1 MEIMESDCS
10 LSKVRKDRVLAVE
23 GSDAR
28 PISRRERMGHHG
40 NYTDGVLQRPE
51 IGWRVP
57 EWRWR
62 KVIEE

>member
-1 MEIMESDCS
+1 MESDCS

-51 IGWRVP
+51 IGWRVL

>member
-1 MEIMESDCS
+1 MESDYS

-23 GSDAR
+23 GSDVR
-28 PISRRERMGHHG
+28 PICRRERMGHGG
-40 NYTDGVLQRPE
+40 NCTDGVLQRPK

-62 KVIEE
+62 KVNEE

>member
-51 IGWRVP
+51 IG
-57 EWRWR
+57 
-62 KVIEE
+62 

>member
-1 MEIMESDCS
+1 MESDYS

-23 GSDAR
+23 GSDVR
-28 PISRRERMGHHG
+28 PICRRERMGHRG
-40 NYTDGVLQRPE
+40 NCTDGVLQRPK

-62 KVIEE
+62 KVNEE